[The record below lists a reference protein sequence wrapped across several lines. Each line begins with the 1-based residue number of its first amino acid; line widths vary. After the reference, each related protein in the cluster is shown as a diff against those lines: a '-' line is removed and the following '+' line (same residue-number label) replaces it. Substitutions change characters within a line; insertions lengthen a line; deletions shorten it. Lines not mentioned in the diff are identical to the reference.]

1 MSQKMAMLEDTT
13 DGFMTWD
20 GMHLAEEGFVMNL

>member
-1 MSQKMAMLEDTT
+1 MLQKMAMLEDTT

-20 GMHLAEEGFVMNL
+20 GMHLAKNDLF